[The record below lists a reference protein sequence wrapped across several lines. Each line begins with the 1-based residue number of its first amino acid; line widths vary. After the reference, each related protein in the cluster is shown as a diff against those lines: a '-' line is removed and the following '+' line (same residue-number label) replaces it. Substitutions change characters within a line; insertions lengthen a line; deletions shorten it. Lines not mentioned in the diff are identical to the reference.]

1 MIKRLNF
8 AAVVLCGGLGSRIRG
23 ITKNIIPKS
32 LVKVYGKPIIW
43 YVVSSLLR
51 FGVDK
56 IIFPIGFKG
65 EKIRNYLK
73 KEFKQNYHQFIV
85 VKTGIDTEIINRI
98 KKIINLLN
106 KYDFFI
112 CTNSDTLFDFDLK
125 KFLNFHCKNKFMI
138 SLSCIKM
145 KTAWGSLI
153 IENNTNKLKR
163 FVKYETIDSY
173 QLKKYPKYKS
183 IRNSGVSIIN
193 TTCLNSIKNSRSV
206 DFENFLYN
214 KFAKKKKVGSL
225 LFDNFWYPI
234 ENIKD
239 YNELIKNY
247 KLKKKVN
254 LLKKKLDGKKR

>member
-1 MIKRLNF
+1 MITSLNF
-8 AAVVLCGGLGSRIRG
+8 AAVVLCGGLGTRIKE
-23 ITKNIIPKS
+23 ITRNIIPKS
-32 LVKVYGKPIIW
+32 LIKINGKPIIW

-51 FGVDK
+51 SGVNE

-85 VKTGIDTEIINRI
+85 VKTGKDTEIIDRI
-98 KKIINLLN
+98 KKIANLLN

-112 CTNSDTLFDFDLK
+112 CTNSDTLFDYDLK
-125 KFLNFHCKNKFMI
+125 KFLNFHYNNKFMI
-138 SLSCIKM
+138 SLSCTKM
-145 KTAWGSLI
+145 RTAWGSLI
-153 IENNTNKLKR
+153 LENNTNNLKK

-173 QLKKYPKYKS
+173 QLKKYPKYKCL
-183 IRNSGVSIIN
+183 RNSGISIIN
-193 TTCLNSIKNSRSV
+193 TTCLSSIKNSRSV

-225 LFDNFWYPI
+225 IFDNFWYPI

-239 YNELIKNY
+239 YNEVIKNY
-247 KLKKKVN
+247 KLKRRVN
-254 LLKKKLDGKKR
+254 LLKKKLNGEKK